1 VASVAYR
8 DPSPRPRLGRRVSA
22 FFHRHPRVRLAA
34 LLALPVAWLL
44 VVYIGS
50 LAVLLVAS
58 FWQTDPFTS
67 EVVHTFTLDNF
78 RKLWE
83 RDVYRHV
90 AWRTIRMAALVT
102 VADAVLAFPI
112 AYYMARVASRRTRG
126 ILIVAVVMPLWAS
139 YLVKAYAW
147 RTMLAHEGALNWALA
162 PIGLAGPG
170 LTDTGLW
177 LVFTYLWL
185 PFMILP
191 IYAGLERIPNS
202 LLEASAD
209 LGARSLHTFVR
220 VILPLAFPAV
230 VAGSIFTF
238 SLTLGDYIAPGLITS
253 EQFIGT
259 VIYSIRGQA
268 LPLAAAYTFV
278 PIAIMVLY
286 LFLARKLGAWVMLRL
301 GAAAT
306 LVFLYAPLIVIGLY
320 AFNAQVTQGWPIQ
333 DWSTKWFRV
342 AYEDE
347 AVRQALW
354 LSVQAALLA
363 TLVAMVLGTLLSL
376 AVSRYAFFGRETVSF
391 IVILPIAL
399 PGIITGLALQT
410 TFQNMGIA
418 FGLLTIIIG
427 HATFCIVV
435 VYNNALAR
443 LRRLSGS
450 FEEASADLGADSW
463 QTFRYVTFPELRTPL
478 LAGALLA
485 FALSFDEVIV
495 TLFTSGAQQ
504 TLPIWIFANLQRPR
518 ELPVVNV
525 VALFVLVASI
535 IPVYFAQRLSRG
547 VATGVPVGEK

>member
-1 VASVAYR
+1 VASVAYT
-8 DPSPRPRLGRRVSA
+8 DPPPRPRLGRRVSA

-34 LLALPVAWLL
+34 LLALPVAWL
-44 VVYIGS
+44 VGVYIGS

-78 RKLWE
+78 RNLWE

-147 RTMLAHEGALNWALA
+147 RTMLAHQGALNWALA

-170 LTDTGLW
+170 LTETGLW

-191 IYAGLERIPNS
+191 VYAGLERIPNS

-209 LGARSLHTFVR
+209 LGARSLHTFFR

-286 LFLARKLGAWVMLRL
+286 LFVARKLGA
-301 GAAAT
+301 
-306 LVFLYAPLIVIGLY
+306 
-320 AFNAQVTQGWPIQ
+320 
-333 DWSTKWFRV
+333 
-342 AYEDE
+342 
-347 AVRQALW
+347 
-354 LSVQAALLA
+354 
-363 TLVAMVLGTLLSL
+363 
-376 AVSRYAFFGRETVSF
+376 
-391 IVILPIAL
+391 
-399 PGIITGLALQT
+399 
-410 TFQNMGIA
+410 
-418 FGLLTIIIG
+418 
-427 HATFCIVV
+427 
-435 VYNNALAR
+435 
-443 LRRLSGS
+443 
-450 FEEASADLGADSW
+450 FE
-463 QTFRYVTFPELRTPL
+463 
-478 LAGALLA
+478 
-485 FALSFDEVIV
+485 
-495 TLFTSGAQQ
+495 
-504 TLPIWIFANLQRPR
+504 NL
-518 ELPVVNV
+518 
-525 VALFVLVASI
+525 
-535 IPVYFAQRLSRG
+535 
-547 VATGVPVGEK
+547 